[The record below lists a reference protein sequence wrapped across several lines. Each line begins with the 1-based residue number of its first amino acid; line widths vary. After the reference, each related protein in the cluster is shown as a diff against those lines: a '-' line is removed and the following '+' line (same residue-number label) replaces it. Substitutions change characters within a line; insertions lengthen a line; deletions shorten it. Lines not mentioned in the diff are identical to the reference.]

1 MGLEQKV
8 LGGNPP
14 LDLND
19 AQGGP
24 SHPSSPPSGYA
35 TLEDDG
41 RA

>member
-1 MGLEQKV
+1 MRSVEET
-8 LGGNPP
+8 P

-19 AQGGP
+19 AQRESSRP
-24 SHPSSPPSGYA
+24 SAPPSGYA